1 MKHRLVKAKTATQV
15 ARLLDAMR
23 PLRNDKEFK
32 LAISQRIPYGRC
44 GAPEQSIP
52 LLSCMQMKGMQ
63 PDLLAYNAAFPACG
77 RVGQWQ
83 QAQKLFGDMKQS
95 GDVTPDTW
103 TLNACSCGDR
113 WRWEARAACRT
124 K

>member
-44 GAPEQSIP
+44 GAPDD
-52 LLSCMQMKGMQ
+52 LSNRLRCS
-63 PDLLAYNAAFPACG
+63 
-77 RVGQWQ
+77 RVC
-83 QAQKLFGDMKQS
+83 K
-95 GDVTPDTW
+95 
-103 TLNACSCGDR
+103 
-113 WRWEARAACRT
+113 
-124 K
+124 